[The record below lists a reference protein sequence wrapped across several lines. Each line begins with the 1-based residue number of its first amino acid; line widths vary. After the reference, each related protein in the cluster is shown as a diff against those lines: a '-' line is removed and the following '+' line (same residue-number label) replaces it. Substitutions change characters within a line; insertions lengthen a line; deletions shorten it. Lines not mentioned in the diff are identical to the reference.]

1 MSEQADALA
10 SGGLSELADF
20 LSDTPEME
28 SEDESS
34 EIAEEST
41 GEDAD
46 TETEADDNSD
56 DDSDDA
62 EESADDDEPE
72 ATTVD
77 RKIKVP
83 ERHPDGTVTEIEV
96 TEKEL
101 IAGYERQAA
110 FTRKTQALA
119 ERETE
124 AVKFLTQKHEEVRNH
139 YLSQAELARA
149 AVTQMAGIKTESEMA
164 QLANSDPAAWVAESQ
179 RQQAVAKFLS
189 QLDQQINGERTKAEQ
204 EAAQARMQSTKQAYE
219 RTWAELQKDGI
230 DRDKLAKIYGN
241 VTKNYG
247 FSEAELASVYDHRQV
262 RLMKDAIAFREL
274 QAQKAAVT
282 KKVQEAPRM
291 PSKQTSP
298 AQTRQDQALENKFK
312 GGRAKLNDLAAYLR

>member
-1 MSEQADALA
+1 MRGFVRLQHVGVAGLFEDHLQEARRFELLFAIAVIGGAPALH
-10 SGGLSELADF
+10 
-20 LSDTPEME
+20 
-28 SEDESS
+28 
-34 EIAEEST
+34 
-41 GEDAD
+41 
-46 TETEADDNSD
+46 
-56 DDSDDA
+56 
-62 EESADDDEPE
+62 
-72 ATTVD
+72 V
-77 RKIKVP
+77 
-83 ERHPDGTVTEIEV
+83 
-96 TEKEL
+96 
-101 IAGYERQAA
+101 
-110 FTRKTQALA
+110 
-119 ERETE
+119 
-124 AVKFLTQKHEEVRNH
+124 
-139 YLSQAELARA
+139 
-149 AVTQMAGIKTESEMA
+149 
-164 QLANSDPAAWVAESQ
+164 
-179 RQQAVAKFLS
+179 
-189 QLDQQINGERTKAEQ
+189 EQ

-291 PSKQTSP
+291 PSKQTRP

>member
-1 MSEQADALA
+1 MTGQADSAPETGGLDDLA
-10 SGGLSELADF
+10 SF
-20 LSDTPEME
+20 LEDTPEQE
-28 SEDESS
+28 S
-34 EIAEEST
+34 AEQ
-41 GEDAD
+41 
-46 TETEADDNSD
+46 ETEATP
-56 DDSDDA
+56 
-62 EESADDDEPE
+62 ADDETLDTGDTSEEASDGQDDVEGDEPE
-72 ATTVD
+72 ADEPAPVEKITFTVKNADGKEETVEATT
-77 RKIKVP
+77 
-83 ERHPDGTVTEIEV
+83 EEI
-96 TEKEL
+96 
-101 IAGYERQAA
+101 ANSYMRQADY
-110 FTRKTQALA
+110 TRKAQALS
-119 ERETE
+119 ERESE

-164 QLANSDPAAWVAESQ
+164 QLAQTDPAAWVAESQ

-204 EAAQARMQSTKQAYE
+204 DAEQARMQSTKQAYE

>member
-1 MSEQADALA
+1 MTGQADSAPETGGLDDLA
-10 SGGLSELADF
+10 SF
-20 LSDTPEME
+20 LEDTPEQE
-28 SEDESS
+28 SEEQ
-34 EIAEEST
+34 
-41 GEDAD
+41 
-46 TETEADDNSD
+46 ETEATQADDETLDTEDNSD
-56 DDSDDA
+56 DANDGQDDV
-62 EESADDDEPE
+62 EGDEPE
-72 ATTVD
+72 ADEPAPVEKITFKVKNADGKEETVEATT
-77 RKIKVP
+77 
-83 ERHPDGTVTEIEV
+83 EEI
-96 TEKEL
+96 
-101 IAGYERQAA
+101 ANSYMRQADY
-110 FTRKTQALA
+110 TRKAQALS
-119 ERETE
+119 ERESE

-164 QLANSDPAAWVAESQ
+164 QLAQTDPAAWVAESQ

-204 EAAQARMQSTKQAYE
+204 EAEQARMQSTKQAYE

>member
-1 MSEQADALA
+1 MTGQADSAPETGGLDDLA
-10 SGGLSELADF
+10 SF
-20 LSDTPEME
+20 LEDTPEQE
-28 SEDESS
+28 S
-34 EIAEEST
+34 AEQ
-41 GEDAD
+41 
-46 TETEADDNSD
+46 ETEATP
-56 DDSDDA
+56 
-62 EESADDDEPE
+62 ADDETLDTGDTSEEASDGQDDVEGDEPE
-72 ATTVD
+72 ADEPAPVEKITFTVKNADGKEETVEATT
-77 RKIKVP
+77 
-83 ERHPDGTVTEIEV
+83 EEI
-96 TEKEL
+96 
-101 IAGYERQAA
+101 ANSYMRQADY
-110 FTRKTQALA
+110 TRKAQALS
-119 ERETE
+119 ERESE

-164 QLANSDPAAWVAESQ
+164 QLAQTDPAAWVAESQ

>member
-1 MSEQADALA
+1 MTGQADSAPETGGLDDLA
-10 SGGLSELADF
+10 SF
-20 LSDTPEME
+20 LEDTPEQE
-28 SEDESS
+28 SEEQ
-34 EIAEEST
+34 
-41 GEDAD
+41 
-46 TETEADDNSD
+46 ETEATQADDETLDTEDNSD
-56 DDSDDA
+56 DANDGQDDV
-62 EESADDDEPE
+62 EGDEPE
-72 ATTVD
+72 ADEPAPVEKITFKVKNADGKEETVEATT
-77 RKIKVP
+77 
-83 ERHPDGTVTEIEV
+83 EEI
-96 TEKEL
+96 
-101 IAGYERQAA
+101 ANSYMRQADY
-110 FTRKTQALA
+110 TRKAQALS

-139 YLSQAELARA
+139 YLSQAEVARA

-164 QLANSDPAAWVAESQ
+164 QLAQTDPAAWVAESQ

-262 RLMKDAIAFREL
+262 RLMKDAIAF
-274 QAQKAAVT
+274 
-282 KKVQEAPRM
+282 
-291 PSKQTSP
+291 S
-298 AQTRQDQALENKFK
+298 
-312 GGRAKLNDLAAYLR
+312 